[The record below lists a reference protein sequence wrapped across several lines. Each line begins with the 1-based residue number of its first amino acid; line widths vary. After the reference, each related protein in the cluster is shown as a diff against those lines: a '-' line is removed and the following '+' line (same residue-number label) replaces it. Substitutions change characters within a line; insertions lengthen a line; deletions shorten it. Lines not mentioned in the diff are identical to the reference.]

1 MDIFSKIAA
10 GEIPSYKCA
19 ENDEFYAFLDI
30 NPLVKGHTLVIPR
43 REVDYIFDMD
53 DDELARYQV
62 FAKRVALAVKKAFPC
77 KKVAQVVLGLE
88 VPHAHIHLIPM
99 QSEADVDFRREK
111 LKLSKNLSFL
121 RRSLRLSQRKYVVS
135 LCDYTNSSPYLI
147 LTSFTY
153 FFTIDELSLFLQM
166 SSTPSSSATM

>member
-19 ENDEFYAFLDI
+19 ENEEFYAFLDI
-30 NPLVKGHTLVIPR
+30 NPLTKGHTLVIPR

-53 DDELARYQV
+53 DNEIARYQT
-62 FAKRVALAVKKAFPC
+62 FTKRVAVALKKAFPC
-77 KKVAQVVLGLE
+77 RKVAQVVLGLE

-111 LKLSKNLSFL
+111 LKLTTEEMQQAADSIFAAFK
-121 RRSLRLSQRKYVVS
+121 SL
-135 LCDYTNSSPYLI
+135 
-147 LTSFTY
+147 
-153 FFTIDELSLFLQM
+153 
-166 SSTPSSSATM
+166 